1 MKGLKNI
8 LLLITLLT
16 IGTKTNAQ
24 PLITGII
31 TDADT
36 QLVTGQFV
44 EVYTDTTGTPYPY
57 YDTTTTG
64 VDGSYT
70 FVLPQNIPQGVIF
83 KVKTTAC
90 IPHTSGGFLFP
101 FTSIACNFIV
111 CATNKYISGT
121 VYKDTMAADTT
132 LVYLIQRH
140 WDTSNVL
147 TVQKID
153 SQYIIYQ
160 TPFYNFKL
168 PLGANDSYYV
178 KAGVLPISTQYL
190 NFLPAYHDQD
200 LNWNSAEII
209 PNENTVAD
217 IVMPASNMMGGQG
230 FISGT
235 VLSAYT
241 GDSLYKRI
249 LLLTTINDVPVG
261 FRYSNT
267 DGTFSFG
274 GLNYGTYKLFGDAL
288 GKTNPPLVFN
298 LDSNSLSL
306 TQITFLEDSTSF
318 AGNLWP
324 LSVSNGLADVL
335 KVYPNPVKDRL
346 RLSGLDSIEG
356 VKRVS
361 LFNITGTKV
370 YDSNTEESEL
380 EMNLSELAEG
390 IYILN
395 VCSPKGAYIYK
406 IVK

>member
-8 LLLITLLT
+8 LLLITLLI

-44 EVYTDTTGTPYPY
+44 EVYTDTAGTPYPY
-57 YDTTTTG
+57 YDTARTG

-101 FTSIACNFIV
+101 FTSIACNFII
-111 CATNKYISGT
+111 CATNKYISGI
-121 VYKDTMAADTT
+121 VYKDTLTADTT
-132 LVYLIQRH
+132 MVFLIERH
-140 WDTSNVL
+140 WDTLNVL
-147 TVQKID
+147 AVQKID
-153 SQYIIYQ
+153 SQFVNDQ
-160 TPFYNFKL
+160 TGFYNFKL
-168 PLGANDSYYV
+168 PLAGNDSYYV
-178 KAGVLPISTQYL
+178 KAAVLPVSSQYL
-190 NFLPAYHDQD
+190 DFLPAYHDND
-200 LNWNSAEII
+200 LNWNTANII
-209 PNENTVAD
+209 PKENTVAD
-217 IVMPASNMMGGQG
+217 IMMPASDMMGGQG

-249 LLLTTINDVPVG
+249 LLLTTVNDVPVG

-335 KVYPNPVKDRL
+335 NVYPNPVKDRL
-346 RLSGLDSIEG
+346 RLSGLDKMEG
-356 VKRVS
+356 TKQVS
-361 LFNITGTKV
+361 LYSIRGTKV
-370 YDSNTEESEL
+370 YHFDTRENEL
-380 EMNLSELAEG
+380 ELNMNDLAAG
-390 IYILN
+390 MYILN
-395 VCSPKGAYIYK
+395 VKSAKGTYIYK
-406 IVK
+406 VLK